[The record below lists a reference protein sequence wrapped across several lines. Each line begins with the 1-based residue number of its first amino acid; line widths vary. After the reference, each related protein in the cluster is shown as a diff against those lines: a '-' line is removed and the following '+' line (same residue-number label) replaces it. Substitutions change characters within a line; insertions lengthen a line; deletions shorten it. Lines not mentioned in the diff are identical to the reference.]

1 MDILIKNLNVNVYVN
16 LNFMN
21 EDLSFEKNCSTNETT
36 NNSTNEQESVQ
47 KNEELKTNNEHVNNP
62 DPYLLHRYNELV
74 KECKKSKS
82 SGEFA
87 YNLFELKK
95 CGHVLG
101 YNMEKILSDV

>member
-21 EDLSFEKNCSTNETT
+21 EDLSFEKINPTNETT
-36 NNSTNEQESVQ
+36 NNSTSKQESVR
-47 KNEELKTNNEHVNNP
+47 KNEEIKTNNEHVNNP

-82 SGEFA
+82 SDEFA

-101 YNMEKILSDV
+101 YSMEKILGDV

>member
-16 LNFMN
+16 LNLMN
-21 EDLSFEKNCSTNETT
+21 EDLSFEEDSHTNNPT

-47 KNEELKTNNEHVNNP
+47 KSEKIKTNNEHVNNP

-101 YNMEKILSDV
+101 YSMEKILSDV